1 MSNSTLLVTGASGQL
16 GRRVVELLL
25 EAGEKNIIAATR
37 STDKLADF
45 AARGVD
51 VRYADFDDAAS
62 LETAF
67 KGADRLLLISTDA
80 VGVPGLRVKQHI
92 TAIKAAEA
100 AGVKHVLYTSLTK
113 PEGSPVT
120 LAPDHEQTEAALK
133 ASGLNWTVLR
143 NNIYMDSLIGTV
155 QQALKSGGVIYSACG
170 EGKTAYVSREDCAR
184 AAAAALQADFE
195 GTRILDI
202 NGAQA
207 LTQGDIAQIASSV
220 LDKTISYTALSPEAL
235 AAGLAGANL
244 PEPIVQ
250 LIVSFDVGAAQG
262 QFETIS
268 ADFNE
273 LTGGEQIRLAD
284 LLSENKQAFA

>member
-1 MSNSTLLVTGASGQL
+1 MSNATLLVTGASGQL

-25 EAGEKNIIAATR
+25 EAGEKNIIATTR

-80 VGVPGLRVKQHI
+80 VGVAGVRLKQHV
-92 TAIKAAEA
+92 TAINAAEA

-120 LAPDHEQTEAALK
+120 LAPDHVQTEAALK
-133 ASGLNWTVLR
+133 ASTLGWTVLR
-143 NNIYMDSLIGTV
+143 NNLYMEMLIGTI
-155 QQALKSGGVIYSACG
+155 QQALQAGGVIYSAAG
-170 EGKTAYVSREDCAR
+170 AGKIAYVTREDCAR
-184 AAAAALQADFE
+184 AAAVVLADEYE

-202 NGAQA
+202 SGAEALSQADVAQA
-207 LTQGDIAQIASSV
+207 ASTV
-220 LDKTISYTALSPEAL
+220 LGKTISYNALSPEAL
-235 AAGLAGANL
+235 AAGLANANL
-244 PEPIVQ
+244 PEPVVQ
-250 LIVSFDVGAAQG
+250 LIVSFDVGTAQG
-262 QFETIS
+262 QFENVS
-268 ADFNE
+268 SDFKE
-273 LTGGEQIRLAD
+273 VTGGEQIRFAD
-284 LLSENKQAFA
+284 FLSENKQAFA